1 MDAKDVMTRTVVTV
15 SPDHSLRHAARIM
28 LDRGISGVPVVDD
41 DGRLVG
47 IVTEGDLLRRSEL
60 AGPGLSSQQT
70 ETSDEKA
77 RAYVK
82 SHSWKI
88 GDVMSSDLVEV
99 DEETPVAR
107 VAALMAERG
116 IKRVP
121 VMKGRRLVGIVSRA
135 DLLRVLIAAKI
146 DDAASGDDA
155 IRRSILA
162 RLREDAGVEVNNLAL
177 TVAGGLVHLSGVVKS
192 QSERDAAR
200 VVAEGVR
207 GVKGVFDNL
216 SVL

>member
-1 MDAKDVMTRTVVTV
+1 MNAKDVMTRTVVTV

-41 DGRLVG
+41 DSRLVG

-60 AGPGLSSQQT
+60 TGPGLSSQQP

-82 SHSWKI
+82 SRSWKVA
-88 GDVMSSDLVEV
+88 DVMSSDLVPV

-107 VAALMAERG
+107 IAALMSERG

-121 VMKGRRLVGIVSRA
+121 VMRGRRLVGIVSRA

-155 IRRSILA
+155 IRRSSSPSLEC
-162 RLREDAGVEVNNLAL
+162 R
-177 TVAGGLVHLSGVVKS
+177 
-192 QSERDAAR
+192 
-200 VVAEGVR
+200 
-207 GVKGVFDNL
+207 
-216 SVL
+216 